1 MADVDWQRRKTDGGA
16 GNDTETTE
24 LGGAEFSPSPTCVSE
39 DGAEAVS
46 ASTHHTDKT
55 KRLAKNAVILY
66 IRMIVTLVITLF
78 TSRIVLQA
86 LGFDDYGLYNVI
98 GGVVTLF
105 AFLRSS
111 MSSSTQRFLAY
122 EMGNGNGDSLRR
134 VFSVCLSTHLLLT
147 LLLLLLAETV
157 GLWFLNTHI
166 NIPAGREDA
175 ANWIYQFAV
184 LSLCLTMVSLPYDAD
199 IVSNE
204 RMGYFAFLSILD
216 AVLKLVFAFVVLNA
230 DGDHLILYGALML
243 GISALNLLLNWGYC
257 RVKFAE
263 TRYQF
268 CWDKGLFRRIFSFS
282 GWTIYGQLAVVGSN
296 QGTNI
301 LVNIFHS
308 VAANAAMGVGHQV
321 NTALTGLVSN
331 FQTAFKP
338 QITKS
343 YASGDY
349 AYLMSLTCYA
359 SKISFFLLFIVSL
372 PIMLNINWVLQLWLG
387 QVPAHAGSLCIVFIV
402 ASLCNAVSAPLWMNI
417 FATGKIR
424 GYQLGLS
431 VAYVAELIMVY
442 VLFRMGCPLVWGVAM
457 KAVLNFAVISVRLY
471 YTHLTQPHFSFT
483 GYARRVLVPVSGA
496 ALLTL
501 LASLPITFIA
511 HDDYIK
517 LDLTPAVIVVSLIAA
532 YYVGMNGSER
542 KSLRK
547 LINKHHHA

>member
-1 MADVDWQRRKTDGGA
+1 MTDAKRQPLPTDSGA
-16 GNDTETTE
+16 GNHIETPK
-24 LGGAEFSPSPTCVSE
+24 LGGREFNPSSTCVSGG
-39 DGAEAVS
+39 DAVAAEPS
-46 ASTHHTDKT
+46 AHSDKT
-55 KRLAKNAVILY
+55 KRIAKNAVILY
-66 IRMIVTLVITLF
+66 LRMIVTLLITLF
-78 TSRIVLQA
+78 TSRIILKA

-122 EMGNGNGDSLRR
+122 EMGSGTKDSLRR
-134 VFSVCLSTHLLLT
+134 VFSVSLTTHLLLAVV
-147 LLLLLLAETV
+147 LLVLAETV
-157 GLWFLNTHI
+157 GLWFLNTQL
-166 NIPAGREDA
+166 NIPAGRETA
-175 ANWIYQFAV
+175 ALWIYQFAV
-184 LSLCLTMVSLPYDAD
+184 LSLCLRMVSLPYDAD

-216 AVLKLVFAFVVLNA
+216 AVLKLVFAYVVLYA
-230 DGDHLILYGALML
+230 DGDHLILYGALMM
-243 GISALNLLLNWGYC
+243 GISALNLFLNWVYC
-257 RVKFAE
+257 HIKFAE
-263 TRYQF
+263 TRYSF
-268 CWDKGLFRRIFSFS
+268 FWDKTLFRRIFSFS
-282 GWTIYGQLAVVGSN
+282 GWTIYGQMAVVGSN

-308 VAANAAMGVGHQV
+308 VTANAAMGVGHQV

-343 YASGDY
+343 YAAGDY
-349 AYLMSLTCYA
+349 DYLTSLTYYA

-372 PIMLNINWVLQLWLG
+372 PIMLNIDLVMHLWLDR
-387 QVPAHAGSLCIVFIV
+387 VPPHAGSLCIVFIV

-457 KAVLNFAVISVRLY
+457 KAVLNFAVIFVRLY